1 MKHYY
6 NAVFSPSGT
15 QRFISRFL
23 VNAWMSGPEKI
34 NPGKALL
41 CRMIPSGLV
50 EYLKH
55 APITDEHRRAL
66 DEIEDD
72 FYSKFAGGGHQGFD
86 GSQPRSLAAAAAV
99 TAARATDSQAR
110 MRKRISAVL
119 KERTLG
125 AREGATDVSSEDL
138 SGNAAAP
145 VPAHGHG
152 ASSGGP
158 GGGGPSGGPS
168 LAVVAAS
175 AKSPTSATGIQFTE
189 NYRIMF
195 HMMTRDHQL
204 PDLIWNEQTRL
215 ELRSAL
221 ETEIRNFDREQTL
234 RGTKK
239 VAWNYQQFHV
249 RYESLRNE
257 MQVGPIYIRYFL
269 DAGESFLRSL
279 ENPSHVILFE
289 KLLRRVLVNVTRNPP
304 LSILCTRSLIRLYA
318 VCQDVI
324 GGFDDMLLIVKVNA
338 LPTRIYTVARAF
350 HLYAPHHRSSW
361 TRPQTWSC
369 STASSTSSS
378 SCPPKTPT
386 CSSCWTA
393 RSSTPSS
400 STRRSR
406 ISTRTRLATSWRGR
420 QTTC

>member
-1 MKHYY
+1 LKHFY

-23 VNAWMSGPEKI
+23 VNAWMSGPEKN
-34 NPGKALL
+34 NPGKVLL

-55 APITDEHRRAL
+55 APITEEHRRAL

-72 FYSKFAGGGHQGFD
+72 FYAKFAGGGGQQQGSD
-86 GSQPRSLAAAAAV
+86 GGRPRAVTAVAAAATAN
-99 TAARATDSQAR
+99 AARATDSQAR

-125 AREGATDVSSEDL
+125 TRDAASDTGSEDL
-138 SGNAAAP
+138 SGNAATTQAL
-145 VPAHGHG
+145 VHSHG
-152 ASSGGP
+152 AAGGSGP
-158 GGGGPSGGPS
+158 GPGPGGGPS
-168 LAVVAAS
+168 LALVTAA
-175 AKSPTSATGIQFTE
+175 AKSSSSSAGIQFTE

-324 GGFDDMLLIVKVNA
+324 GGFDDMLLIVKVRLCFFDLF
-338 LPTRIYTVARAF
+338 LP
-350 HLYAPHHRSSW
+350 
-361 TRPQTWSC
+361 C
-369 STASSTSSS
+369 SY
-378 SCPPKTPT
+378 
-386 CSSCWTA
+386 
-393 RSSTPSS
+393 
-400 STRRSR
+400 
-406 ISTRTRLATSWRGR
+406 
-420 QTTC
+420 